1 MNMRAF
7 RHEER
12 NRSPIGLMTRALL
25 VVAALAA
32 AGCVGGGGR
41 GGAVPYDT
49 VLDAPDT
56 QGQVVANASHPIGA
70 LDTITV
76 SVFQVES
83 LSGEYKVDTQGRID
97 YPLLGSVQA
106 LGRTTQQL
114 RQDIAAGLSKKY
126 LQSPDVQVAIKERAE
141 QTITVDGSVQNPG
154 QFIVKG
160 PTTLLQAVAM
170 AKGTTEDANPSRV
183 IVFRTIRGERLAGA
197 FDLQDIR
204 RAKAEDPVIY
214 GNDIVIVDGNRAR
227 QVYKD
232 LMGAL
237 PILGILRPF

>member
-12 NRSPIGLMTRALL
+12 DFSLSGVMARALL
-25 VVAALAA
+25 VVAAALTV
-32 AGCVGGGGR
+32 AGCTSR
-41 GGAVPYDT
+41 GGSVPYEPT
-49 VLDAPDT
+49 GFQAPDT

-76 SVFQVES
+76 SVFGVAS
-83 LSGEYKVDTQGRID
+83 LSGDYKVDAQGKID

-106 LGRTTQQL
+106 QGRTTQEL
-114 RQDIAAGLSKKY
+114 RQQMAAALSEKY
-126 LQSPDVQVAIKERAE
+126 LNSPNLQIAIKERAE
-141 QTITVDGSVQNPG
+141 QTITVDGSVRNPG

-170 AKGTTEDANPSRV
+170 AKGTSEDANPSRV
-183 IVFRTIRGERLAGA
+183 VVFRTIRGEKMAGA

-204 RAKAEDPVIY
+204 RAKAEDPVI
-214 GNDIVIVDGNRAR
+214 
-227 QVYKD
+227 
-232 LMGAL
+232 
-237 PILGILRPF
+237 

>member
-12 NRSPIGLMTRALL
+12 NFSLSGLMTRALL

-32 AGCVGGGGR
+32 AGCTGR
-41 GGAVPYDT
+41 GGSVPYEPAGFK
-49 VLDAPDT
+49 APDT
-56 QGQVVANASHPIGA
+56 EGQPVASASQPIGA

-83 LSGEYKVDTQGRID
+83 LSGEYKVDANGKID

-106 LGRTTQQL
+106 QGRTTQEL
-114 RQDIAAGLSKKY
+114 REQVAAALSQKY
-126 LQSPDVQVAIKERAE
+126 LQSPNVQIAIKDRAE
-141 QTITVDGSVQNPG
+141 QTITVDGSVRSPG

-170 AKGTTEDANPSRV
+170 AKGTSEDANPSRV
-183 IVFRTIRGERLAGA
+183 VVFRTISGEQMAGA

-204 RAKAEDPVIY
+204 RAKAKDPVIY
-214 GNDIVIVDGNRAR
+214 GNDIVIVDGSRAR
-227 QVYKD
+227 QVYRD
-232 LMGAL
+232 LMSTIPL
-237 PILGILRPF
+237 LTILRPF

>member
-12 NRSPIGLMTRALL
+12 NFSIPGLLARAML
-25 VVAALAA
+25 VVAALSA
-32 AGCVGGGGR
+32 AGCMSGGR
-41 GGAVPYDT
+41 GGSVPYEPT
-49 VLDAPDT
+49 GFVAPDAE
-56 QGQVVANASHPIGA
+56 GQPVASASQPIGA
-70 LDTITV
+70 LDTVAV

-83 LSGEYKVDTQGRID
+83 LSGEYKVDAAGRID

-106 LGRTTQQL
+106 QGRTTQEL
-114 RQDIAAGLSKKY
+114 RQQLAAALSQKY
-126 LQSPDVQVAIKERAE
+126 LQSPNVQVAIKDRAE
-141 QTITVDGSVQNPG
+141 QTITVDGSVRNPG

-183 IVFRTIRGERLAGA
+183 VVFRTIRGERMAGA

-204 RAKAEDPVIY
+204 RAKAQDPVIY
-214 GNDIVIVDGNRAR
+214 GNDIVIVDGSRAR
-227 QVYKD
+227 QVYRD
-232 LMGAL
+232 LLSSL
-237 PILGILRPF
+237 PLLSILRPF

>member
-1 MNMRAF
+1 MRAF

-12 NRSPIGLMTRALL
+12 DFSLSGLMILALL
-25 VVAALAA
+25 VIAALAIT
-32 AGCVGGGGR
+32 GCTGR
-41 GGAVPYDT
+41 GGSVPYDA
-49 VLDAPDT
+49 VMAAPDV
-56 QGQVVANASHPIGA
+56 QSQPVANASHPIGA
-70 LDTITV
+70 LDTISV

-83 LSGEYKVDTQGRID
+83 LSGDYKVDAQGRID

-106 LGRTTQQL
+106 LGRTTQEL
-114 RQDIAAGLSKKY
+114 RQDIAAALSQKY
-126 LQSPDVQVAIKERAE
+126 LQSPNVQVAIKDRAE
-141 QTITVDGSVQNPG
+141 QTITVDGSVRNPG

-183 IVFRTIRGERLAGA
+183 VVFRTIRGERLAGA

-204 RAKAEDPVIY
+204 RAKAEDPIIY

-227 QVYKD
+227 AVYRD

-237 PILGILRPF
+237 PLLGILRPF

>member
-1 MNMRAF
+1 MRAF
-7 RHEER
+7 GHEER
-12 NRSPIGLMTRALL
+12 DFSFSGLMSRALL

-32 AGCVGGGGR
+32 AGCAGGR
-41 GGAVPYDT
+41 GGSVPYDT
-49 VLDAPDT
+49 VMAPPDT
-56 QGQVVANASHPIGA
+56 QGQIVSNASHPIGA
-70 LDTITV
+70 LDTLTV

-83 LSGEYKVDTQGRID
+83 LTGEYKVDAQGKID

-106 LGRTTQQL
+106 LGRTTQEL

-126 LQSPDVQVAIKERAE
+126 LQSPNVQVAIKERAE
-141 QTITVDGSVQNPG
+141 QTITVDGSVRTPG

-183 IVFRTIRGERLAGA
+183 VVFRTIRGERLAGA

-214 GNDIVIVDGNRAR
+214 GNDIVIVDGSRAR

-232 LMGAL
+232 LMGSL
-237 PILGILRPF
+237 PLLGLLRPF

>member
-12 NRSPIGLMTRALL
+12 GFSLSGLMTRALL

-32 AGCVGGGGR
+32 AGCTGR
-41 GGAVPYDT
+41 GGSVPYEPAGFQ
-49 VLDAPDT
+49 APDAEA
-56 QGQVVANASHPIGA
+56 QPVASASQPIGA
-70 LDTITV
+70 LDTVSV
-76 SVFQVES
+76 SVFGVPT
-83 LSGEYKVDTQGRID
+83 LSGDYKVDAAGKID

-106 LGRTTQQL
+106 QGRTSQAL
-114 RQDIAAGLSKKY
+114 RDQMAEALSQKY
-126 LQSPDVQVAIKERAE
+126 LQSPNVQVAIKERAE
-141 QTITVDGSVQNPG
+141 QTITVDGSVRNPG

-183 IVFRTIRGERLAGA
+183 VVFRTIRGERLAGA

-214 GNDIVIVDGNRAR
+214 GNDIVIVDGSKAR
-227 QVYKD
+227 QVYRD
-232 LMGAL
+232 LMSTL
-237 PILGILRPF
+237 PILGLLRPF

>member
-1 MNMRAF
+1 MRPF

-12 NRSPIGLMTRALL
+12 NFSLSGLMTRALL

-32 AGCVGGGGR
+32 AGCTSR
-41 GGAVPYDT
+41 GGSVPYEPT
-49 VLDAPDT
+49 GFQAPDT

-70 LDTITV
+70 LDTISV

-83 LSGEYKVDTQGRID
+83 LTGDYKVDAQGRID

-106 LGRTTQQL
+106 LGRTTQEL
-114 RQDIAAGLSKKY
+114 RQDLAAALSQKY
-126 LQSPDVQVAIKERAE
+126 LQSPNVQVAIKDRAE
-141 QTITVDGSVQNPG
+141 QTITVDGSVRNPG

-170 AKGTTEDANPSRV
+170 AKGTTDDANPSRV
-183 IVFRTIRGERLAGA
+183 VVFRTIRGEQLAGA

-214 GNDIVIVDGNRAR
+214 GNDIVIVDGSRAR
-227 QVYKD
+227 AVYRD

-237 PILGILRPF
+237 PLLGLLRPF

>member
-7 RHEER
+7 RHEVR
-12 NRSPIGLMTRALL
+12 DFSFSGLIARGLL

-32 AGCVGGGGR
+32 AGCTGR
-41 GGAVPYDT
+41 GGSVPYEPVGLT
-49 VLDAPDT
+49 APDT
-56 QGQVVANASHPIGA
+56 QSQPMANAMVPVGA
-70 LDTITV
+70 LDTVTV

-83 LSGEYKVDTQGRID
+83 LSGDYKVDAQGKID

-106 LGRTTQQL
+106 QGRTTQEL
-114 RQDIAAGLSKKY
+114 RQDIAAALSQKY
-126 LQSPDVQVAIKERAE
+126 LQSPNVQVAIKDRAE
-141 QTITVDGSVQNPG
+141 QTITVDGSVRNPG

-183 IVFRTIRGERLAGA
+183 VVFRTIRGERLAGA

-214 GNDIVIVDGNRAR
+214 GNDIVIVDGSKAR
-227 QVYKD
+227 QVYRD
-232 LMGAL
+232 LMSTL
-237 PILGILRPF
+237 PILGLLRPF